1 MALEKATLAN
11 GCFWCTEAVFR
22 RWKGVKEVAVGYT
35 GGKRP
40 NPTYEEVCSGATGH
54 AEASQIT
61 FDPAE
66 TSYEELLRLFFR
78 SHDPTT
84 LNRQG
89 ADVGTQYR
97 SAIFYHD
104 EGQKR
109 VAERVKADA
118 QRDFP
123 EPIVTEIV
131 PLTTFYPGEAYHQDY
146 YAKNPRAPYCSFVIA
161 PKLKLVFGGAHP

>member
-1 MALEKATLAN
+1 MPLEKATLAS
-11 GCFWCTEAVFR
+11 GCFWCAEAVFR
-22 RWKGVKEVAVGYT
+22 RMKGVKEVVVGYT

-66 TSYEELLRLFFR
+66 ASYEDLLRLFFE

-89 ADVGTQYR
+89 ADVGAQYR

-104 EGQKR
+104 EAQKR
-109 VAERVKADA
+109 AAEKAKAEA
-118 QRDFP
+118 QKEWDD
-123 EPIVTEIV
+123 PIVTEIV
-131 PLTTFYPGEAYHQDY
+131 PLEKFYPAEDYHQDY
-146 YAKNPRAPYCSFVIA
+146 YAKNPRAPYCAFVIA
-161 PKLKLVFGGAHP
+161 PKLKKMFGKV